1 MTKWV
6 GQLWSILVGHA
17 QKINGL
23 SDHHMTVS
31 FGPMGRTRTKLASL
45 IRYRS
50 SSSVLI
56 HQVIIV
62 EGWSLHEAV
71 DTPSD
76 YCRGMVS
83 V

>member
-1 MTKWV
+1 M
-6 GQLWSILVGHA
+6 
-17 QKINGL
+17 
-23 SDHHMTVS
+23 
-31 FGPMGRTRTKLASL
+31 KL
-45 IRYRS
+45 
-50 SSSVLI
+50 LI